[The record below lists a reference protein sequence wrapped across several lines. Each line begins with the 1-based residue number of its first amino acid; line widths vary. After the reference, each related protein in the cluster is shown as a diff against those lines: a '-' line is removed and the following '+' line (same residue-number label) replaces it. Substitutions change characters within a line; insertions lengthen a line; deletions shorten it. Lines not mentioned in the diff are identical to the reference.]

1 VFWSVSAKPAAEATE
16 WSMMAGVS
24 FESFVRERSPGLL
37 RFAYLL
43 TGNPD
48 DAAELVQ
55 EALTN
60 LYPRWERVAAAGDP
74 EPYVKRSIINS
85 RNTRWRRHRERP
97 AGDPSELDGVAPD
110 PANLWTDA
118 ELFGRLFATLPP
130 RQRAA
135 LILRFYEDLEFAAIA
150 RQLGCAEPTAR
161 SLVHRALADL
171 RTRLPRRDD
180 D

>member
-1 VFWSVSAKPAAEATE
+1 MTSEA
-16 WSMMAGVS
+16 S
-24 FESFVRERSPGLL
+24 FEAFVRLRSAGLL
-37 RFAYLL
+37 RFAQLL
-43 TGNPD
+43 TGNSD
-48 DAAELVQ
+48 DAAEIVQ

-60 LYPRWERVAAAGDP
+60 LYPRWERVAAPGDP
-74 EPYVKRSIINS
+74 EPYVKRSIVNS
-85 RNTRWRRHRERP
+85 RNTRWRRQRDRP
-97 AGDPSELDGVAPD
+97 VGDPSELDTVTAD
-110 PANLWTDA
+110 PANAWADS
-118 ELFGRLFATLPP
+118 EVFGRLFVTLPA

-135 LILRFYEDLEFAAIA
+135 LILRFYEDLEFAEIA

>member
-1 VFWSVSAKPAAEATE
+1 MGATPAAEPIE
-16 WSMMAGVS
+16 WSIVTSPS
-24 FESFVRERSPGLL
+24 FDDFVRERSAGLV
-37 RFAYLL
+37 RFAHLL

-48 DAAELVQ
+48 DAAEIVQ

-60 LYPRWERVAAAGDP
+60 LYPRWTRVSAAGDP
-74 EPYVKRSIINS
+74 EPYVKRSIVNS
-85 RNTRWRRHRERP
+85 RNTRWRRVQERP
-97 AGDPSELDGVAPD
+97 VGEPSLLDGVSAD
-110 PANLWTDA
+110 PVNAWADSQV
-118 ELFGRLFATLPP
+118 FGRLFATLPT

-150 RQLGCAEPTAR
+150 AHLGCAEATAR

>member
-1 VFWSVSAKPAAEATE
+1 
-16 WSMMAGVS
+16 MMAELS
-24 FESFVRERSPGLL
+24 FEAFVQARSAGLL
-37 RFAYLL
+37 RFAQLL

-74 EPYVKRSIINS
+74 EPYVKRSIVNS
-85 RNTRWRRHRERP
+85 RNSRWRRHRERP
-97 AGDPSELDGVAPD
+97 AGDPSELDGVTAD
-110 PANLWTDA
+110 PMNAWADSQ
-118 ELFGRLFATLPP
+118 LFGRLFATLPT

-135 LILRFYEDLEFAAIA
+135 LILRFYEDLDFAAIA
-150 RQLGCAEPTAR
+150 LQLGCAEPTAR
-161 SLVHRALADL
+161 SLVHRALAEL

>member
-1 VFWSVSAKPAAEATE
+1 
-16 WSMMAGVS
+16 MMAELS
-24 FESFVRERSPGLL
+24 FEAFVRERSGGLV
-37 RFAYLL
+37 RFAQLL

-60 LYPRWERVAAAGDP
+60 LYPRWERVVASGDP
-74 EPYVKRSIINS
+74 EPYVKRSIVNS

-97 AGDPSELDGVAPD
+97 AGDGPELDQVTAD
-110 PANLWTDA
+110 PVNAWADA
-118 ELFGRLFATLPP
+118 QLFGRLFATLPA

-135 LILRFYEDLEFAAIA
+135 LIRRFYEDLDFATIA

-161 SLVHRALADL
+161 SLVHRALGEL

>member
-1 VFWSVSAKPAAEATE
+1 
-16 WSMMAGVS
+16 MMAQPS
-24 FESFVRERSPGLL
+24 FETFVRERSAGLL
-37 RFAYLL
+37 RFAHLL
-43 TGNPD
+43 SGNAD

-55 EALTN
+55 EALTG

-74 EPYVKRSIINS
+74 EPYVKRSIVNG

-97 AGDPSELDGVAPD
+97 AGDPSELDGVTPD
-110 PANLWTDA
+110 PANAWTDA
-118 ELFGRLFATLPP
+118 EVFGRLFAALPP

-135 LILRFYEDLEFAAIA
+135 LILRFYEDQEFAAIA

-171 RTRLPRRDD
+171 RTRLPRSDD

>member
-1 VFWSVSAKPAAEATE
+1 MGANPATE
-16 WSMMAGVS
+16 AIEWAMMAQVS
-24 FESFVRERSPGLL
+24 FEAFVRQRSARLL
-37 RFAYLL
+37 RFAHLL
-43 TGNPD
+43 TGNSD
-48 DAAELVQ
+48 DAAEIVQ

-60 LYPRWERVAAAGDP
+60 LYPRWERVVAAGDP
-74 EPYVKRSIINS
+74 EPYVRRSIVNS
-85 RNTRWRRHRERP
+85 RNTRWRRQREQP
-97 AGDPSELDGVAPD
+97 VGDPSELDGVTAD
-110 PANLWTDA
+110 PMNAWTDA
-118 ELFGRLFATLPP
+118 EVFGRLFATLPP

>member
-1 VFWSVSAKPAAEATE
+1 
-16 WSMMAGVS
+16 MMVELS
-24 FESFVRERSPGLL
+24 FEGFVRERSDALL
-37 RFAYLL
+37 RFARLL
-43 TGNPD
+43 TGNAD
-48 DAAELVQ
+48 DAAEIVQ

-74 EPYVKRSIINS
+74 EPYVKRSIVNS

-97 AGDPSELDGVAPD
+97 AGDSAELDGIAPD
-110 PANLWTDA
+110 PANAWADA
-118 ELFGRLFATLPP
+118 EAFGRLFATLPP

-135 LILRFYEDLEFAAIA
+135 LILRFYEDQEFAAIA
-150 RQLGCAEPTAR
+150 HQLGCAEPTAR